1 MKTSYMW
8 VDPDLPRDHPIT
20 GLTMPLQEAL
30 GAMKAFG
37 FDGVELMIG
46 NPSSFEAE
54 TFVEKV
60 RDYGLSISQICTGE
74 LSGSY
79 GLALNHPDAS
89 LRKAALCAGED
100 IIRMAGRWRCTV
112 GIGRFRGKIWNSDP
126 KASMERMAESLK
138 RLDEVAKDEGVD
150 VLLEPLRPDVCDTL
164 NTVAETANVI
174 RTWGLDRFGWLLDT
188 DHVDLRQTESVRREA
203 RSLGFVHLADSRHV
217 PLGRGDIR
225 FEDYVALFASLGYQG
240 YCSVEVFPDPSMKDE
255 LLLAEMAQRLSEYFP
270 KANVRKEES
279 HAD

>member
-8 VDPDLPRDHPIT
+8 VDPGLPRDHPIT

-54 TFVEKV
+54 TFGGKV

-79 GLALNHPDAS
+79 GFALNHPDAS
-89 LRKAALCAGED
+89 LRKAALSAGED
-100 IIRMAGRWRCTV
+100 IIRMAGCWRCTV

-138 RLDEVAKDEGVD
+138 RLDEVAKVEGVD
-150 VLLEPLRPDVCDTL
+150 ILLEPLRPDVCDTL

-188 DHVDLRQTESVRREA
+188 DHVDLGQVESVRREA
-203 RSLGFVHLADSRHV
+203 RSLAFVHLADSRHM

-225 FEDYVALFASLGYQG
+225 FEDYIALFASLGYQG
-240 YCSVEVFPDPSMKDE
+240 YCSVEVFPDPSIKDE
-255 LLLAEMAQRLSEYFP
+255 LLLEEMAERLSEYFR

>member
-8 VDPDLPRDHPIT
+8 VDPGLPRDHPIT

-54 TFVEKV
+54 TFGRKV

-74 LSGSY
+74 LFGSY
-79 GLALNHPDAS
+79 GLALNHPDVS
-89 LRKAALCAGED
+89 LRSAAMRSAED
-100 IIRMAGRWRCTV
+100 VIRMAGRWQCTV
-112 GIGRFRGKIWNSDP
+112 GIGRFRGKVWDSDP
-126 KASMERMAESLK
+126 GVSMGRMADSLRHLNK
-138 RLDEVAKDEGVD
+138 VAEDEGVD
-150 VLLEPLRPDVCDTL
+150 ILLEPLRRDVCDTL

-188 DHVDLRQTESVRREA
+188 DHVDLRQAESVRREA